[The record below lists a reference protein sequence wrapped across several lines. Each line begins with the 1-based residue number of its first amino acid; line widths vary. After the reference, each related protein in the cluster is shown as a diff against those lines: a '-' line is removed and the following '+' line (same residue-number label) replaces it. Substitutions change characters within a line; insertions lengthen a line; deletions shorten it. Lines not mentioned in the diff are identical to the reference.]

1 MKKYLPILAI
11 IALVVAVAGC
21 VDSGTNDTTINT
33 TVPDMPSKTYA
44 KNGISFEYPVG
55 WTKAASSNIPGTIV
69 GYGDP
74 ESVSKDLT
82 YNTIAIVSK
91 QALPSGSTV
100 KESFDAT
107 YEQYVNNG
115 TGYNLISERTLNIN
129 GVTAYEKV
137 YNITVSGVKKE
148 ERATWFDANG
158 TIYMVLCNALPKDF
172 DSQQTNFDL
181 ITFSFKVTA

>member
-11 IALVVAVAGC
+11 IAVVVAVAGC
-21 VDSGTNDTTINT
+21 VDSGTNDTAINT

-107 YEQYVNNG
+107 YEQYANNG

-148 ERATWFDANG
+148 ERATWFDSNG

-181 ITFSFKVTA
+181 ITYSFKVTG